1 MPSNLVEGGAR
12 RGVFQTRHSKTVR
25 LTEPFEFSAPPQ
37 PGREPET
44 RICWHGTIFQ
54 ADGKTVD
61 TNGVWE
67 RSGAFQNSNGVIQ
80 RNDLVILVSLDPLQD
95 YQCSTPRADPQHVL
109 DAAPAVAQ
117 ITAKPEIDEDEYK
130 FVITVLKADVDDLK
144 AKLAESYKYIDDLKA
159 KLADRDAS
167 IAALTAE
174 LTKQPASV

>member
-67 RSGAFQNSNGVIQ
+67 QSGAFQNSNGVIQ
-80 RNDLVILVSLDPLQD
+80 RNDLVILVSLDPV
-95 YQCSTPRADPQHVL
+95 P
-109 DAAPAVAQ
+109 DAAPVVAQ
-117 ITAKPEIDEDEYK
+117 ITANTAKPEIDEDEYK
-130 FVITVLKADVDDLK
+130 FVISGLR
-144 AKLAESYKYIDDLKA
+144 AEVDDLKA

-174 LTKQPASV
+174 L

>member
-67 RSGAFQNSNGVIQ
+67 QSGAFQNSNGVIQ
-80 RNDLVILVSLDPLQD
+80 RNDLVILVSLDPV
-95 YQCSTPRADPQHVL
+95 P
-109 DAAPAVAQ
+109 DAAPVVAQ
-117 ITAKPEIDEDEYK
+117 IPANTANTAKPEIDEDEYK
-130 FVITVLKADVDDLK
+130 FVISGFR
-144 AKLAESYKYIDDLKA
+144 AEVDDLKA

-174 LTKQPASV
+174 LTKQPA